1 MKFWQDVH
9 RLLKRFYYMVTM
21 RVPSGHIMPMYD
33 LYWAHIGKTVYRVVN
48 YFMRGIM
55 SFDATQYSSIK

>member
-1 MKFWQDVH
+1 
-9 RLLKRFYYMVTM
+9 MVTM

-48 YFMRGIM
+48 YFMGGIM